1 MRWHNQAAPVTGART
16 TAAESEMIT
25 MRKLLAASLLAL
37 AVVVSAPSVTAHA
50 ATRTPV
56 QYSAVWA
63 DNSAL
68 NWAETQVGAWYRYG
82 GTGPYWS
89 GYDCSGL
96 VYAAYRHVGI
106 SLPRTTYEML
116 GSAHLRRTYSPQRG
130 DLAFYGS
137 GHVEIVTGWGSWVTF
152 GAEEP
157 GTQVGWHRASAW
169 WHPTM
174 YFHVSY

>member
-1 MRWHNQAAPVTGART
+1 
-16 TAAESEMIT
+16 MIT
-25 MRKLLAASLLAL
+25 VRKLIATSLLAIAAAVSTPSL
-37 AVVVSAPSVTAHA
+37 AAHA
-50 ATRTPV
+50 ETITPIRFSA
-56 QYSAVWA
+56 YSA
-63 DNSAL
+63 DNAAL
-68 NWAETQVGAWYRYG
+68 NWAETQAGAWYHWG

-96 VYAAYRHVGI
+96 VYAAFRHIGI
-106 SLPRTTYEML
+106 TLPRTTYEML